1 MINLPLPLI
10 QILIGLVAILAFVG
24 LNGLVLVYLERKI
37 AGHIQRRPGPFEV
50 GPHGILQPLAD
61 AVKLVGK
68 QLITP
73 KGADAVLYWAAPII
87 SFAPA
92 IVCFL
97 PLPFG
102 PKLTNIDIN
111 VGLVLILAFTG
122 LNVLALC
129 LAGWSSQNKWS
140 LLGAARDISQSV
152 AYEIPLLLSVL
163 PIMMLSGSLN
173 LYEISTSQG
182 AWPWQWHIVYQ
193 PLGFFIFFICILA
206 ETNRAPF
213 DLPEAESELTAGFHT
228 EYSGMGFGLFFLAE
242 YSYMIVAC
250 AMASILFLGGFNG
263 PFVSGWWWFLFK
275 VYALLIV
282 MIWLRWTYPRVRFD
296 QLLNICWKWL
306 IPLSLINLLITA
318 LFIKF

>member
-10 QILIGLVAILAFVG
+10 QILIGLVGILAFVG

-73 KGADAVLYWAAPII
+73 KGADSVGYWAAPII

-140 LLGAARDISQSV
+140 LLGAPGIF
-152 AYEIPLLLSVL
+152 LS
-163 PIMMLSGSLN
+163 P
-173 LYEISTSQG
+173 
-182 AWPWQWHIVYQ
+182 
-193 PLGFFIFFICILA
+193 
-206 ETNRAPF
+206 
-213 DLPEAESELTAGFHT
+213 
-228 EYSGMGFGLFFLAE
+228 
-242 YSYMIVAC
+242 
-250 AMASILFLGGFNG
+250 
-263 PFVSGWWWFLFK
+263 
-275 VYALLIV
+275 
-282 MIWLRWTYPRVRFD
+282 
-296 QLLNICWKWL
+296 
-306 IPLSLINLLITA
+306 
-318 LFIKF
+318 